1 MPGIATSRTGGGMR
15 NPADGPREVFRLG
28 ALESQVM
35 DVLWERGPATVR
47 DVIDGLPTDPAYTT
61 IATVL
66 GNLDRKGLLVITR
79 QDRSTR
85 YAARVSRQEHAAGL
99 IEQVLAGTHDRVSS
113 ILQFVDSLPENELDL
128 LRDYLDRRDE
138 AGRP

>member
-1 MPGIATSRTGGGMR
+1 MNSPG
-15 NPADGPREVFRLG
+15 DGPREVLRLG

-47 DVIDGLPTDPAYTT
+47 EVIGGLPTDPAYTT

-85 YAARVSRQEHAAGL
+85 YAASMSRQEHAARL
-99 IEQVLAGTHDRVSS
+99 IEQVLAGTHDRVTS
-113 ILQFVDSLPENELDL
+113 ILHFVDSMPMDEIDL
-128 LRDYLDRRDE
+128 LREYLDRRGE